1 MCLLECVEAW
11 DALHIRCR
19 AISHRDAC
27 NPLRSNGRLGVA
39 CGIEYA
45 AQAMAVHGALLAP
58 ADSLCARAGLLVS
71 VRSTRLH
78 VSRLDDI
85 ACDLTIET
93 TCISQNE
100 NNLLYQFSVSAAGRP
115 LLEGRAAVVLDADL
129 IFPHPVLPPPVVEGG
144 HEAPREFHLKD
155 PMNDSAPPVH
165 APHIPLTDY
174 YQTEQDRQAY
184 LRQIFDNTAADYD
197 RIEAMLAF
205 GTGPG
210 YRREALLRAGL
221 KVGMKVLDVG
231 VGTGLVAAQACLI
244 TGDPALVTGVDPSPG
259 MMAASRLPGSMVLV
273 EGRAE
278 SLPFPDNHFDFLS
291 MGYALRHISDLSVA
305 FAEFERVLKPG
316 GRLCILEITQTPS
329 PFGRWL
335 LKSYM
340 RGVIPLLTRFVS
352 RQKDTATIWRYF
364 WDSIEACVPPE
375 QVIHTLNATG
385 LTEVKRHLAVGIF
398 SEYQAIKAGK
408 PE

>member
-1 MCLLECVEAW
+1 M
-11 DALHIRCR
+11 
-19 AISHRDAC
+19 
-27 NPLRSNGRLGVA
+27 
-39 CGIEYA
+39 
-45 AQAMAVHGALLAP
+45 
-58 ADSLCARAGLLVS
+58 
-71 VRSTRLH
+71 
-78 VSRLDDI
+78 
-85 ACDLTIET
+85 T
-93 TCISQNE
+93 TPDT
-100 NNLLYQFSVSAAGRP
+100 V
-115 LLEGRAAVVLDADL
+115 
-129 IFPHPVLPPPVVEGG
+129 
-144 HEAPREFHLKD
+144 
-155 PMNDSAPPVH
+155 VH

-184 LRQIFDNTAADYD
+184 LRRIFDNTAADYD
-197 RIEAMLAF
+197 RIESMLAF

-210 YRREALLRAGL
+210 YRRDALVRAGL
-221 KVGMKVLDVG
+221 KKGMKVLDVG
-231 VGTGLVAAQACLI
+231 VG
-244 TGDPALVTGVDPSPG
+244 DPALVTGLDPSPG
-259 MMAASRLPGSMVLV
+259 MMAASKLPKTMVLI

-316 GRLCILEITQTPS
+316 GRLCILEITRPQS
-329 PFGRWL
+329 GFGRWL

-375 QVIHTLNATG
+375 RVLATLSATG
-385 LTEVKRHLAVGIF
+385 LTEVKRHLVAGIF

-408 PE
+408 PD